1 MSTYKQANLKA
12 NISLEKDTDTVPH
25 DGKYH
30 LIVDGQPV
38 ESFKNLRQGQDAYS
52 RLLQERNVPTNVE
65 MVPVNEEL
73 KRKMLREAVQK
84 SYDGEVAGSLKVQKR
99 SGSRRFG

>member
-12 NISLEKDTDTVPH
+12 NISLEKDTDSVPH

-30 LIVDGQPV
+30 LIVDGQATD
-38 ESFKNLRQGQDAYS
+38 SFKNLKQGQDAYA
-52 RLLQERNVPTNVE
+52 RLLQERNVQTNVE
-65 MVPVNEEL
+65 MGPLNDEL
-73 KRKMLREAVQK
+73 RRKMLREAVQK
-84 SYDGEVAGSLKVQKR
+84 SYDGEVAGSLKVPKR